1 MDLSA
6 LISNTVARVP
16 TILGTLAVVGT
27 LSIPTYTYSTA
38 NGSNDAINTDYNVK
52 VVNILDD
59 LQEGVTD
66 SSVNLSSFILFPENL
81 SASSAITPLIQQ
93 IPVSTLLTVNGSSYA
108 VKQVNAY
115 DAGPSTVAFLVRV
128 TS

>member
-6 LISNTVARVP
+6 LISATVAKVP
-16 TILGTLAVVGT
+16 NILGTLSVVAT
-27 LSIPTYTYSTA
+27 LTIPTYTYNTST
-38 NGSNDAINTDYNVK
+38 GSNEPVNTEYTVK

-59 LQEGVTD
+59 LKEGVTD
-66 SSVNLSSFILFPENL
+66 SSVNLSSFIMFPENL
-81 SASSAITPLIQQ
+81 GASSFIMPLIQKV
-93 IPVSTLLTVNGSSYA
+93 PVSTKLTIQGDSYA

-115 DAGPSTVAFLVRV
+115 DAGESTVAFLVRV

>member
-6 LISNTVARVP
+6 LISDTVAKVP
-16 TILGTLAVVGT
+16 NILGTLSVVAT
-27 LSIPTYTYSTA
+27 LTIPTYTYNTST
-38 NGSNDAINTDYNVK
+38 GSNEPVNTEYTVK
-52 VVNILDD
+52 VVNVLDD

-66 SSVNLSSFILFPENL
+66 SSVNSSSFIMFPENL
-81 SASSAITPLIQQ
+81 GASSFITPLIQKV
-93 IPVSTLLTVNGSSYA
+93 PVSTRLTIQGDSYA

-115 DAGPSTVAFLVRV
+115 DAGESTVAFLVRV